1 MKHTMKQEQI
11 REIVEQ
17 IEMPEGMAEELL
29 TGCLE
34 RKHRGGILFRH
45 ARLAAVITC
54 VISIFMVGMPV
65 YAAYDLYQT
74 KNVDIFF
81 YPNLSQEQ
89 IEQIGENLYA
99 IEGISSVKFIG
110 AEEAWENFAQEYLTE
125 ELSASFT
132 ENPLADS
139 ASYRVTIGLDADS
152 QTIINQILQLDGV
165 RHAGTLKEVA
175 LQKQAQAH
183 IFFEPGTT
191 LEQMEQVGA
200 ALNQMEEVKSVT
212 FISVEEAWDSFKK
225 EYLTEDLVA
234 FFPDTE
240 NPLEDCANYYI
251 IIDSDTD
258 IQAVLSKIE
267 KMEGV
272 RKVSHS

>member
-1 MKHTMKQEQI
+1 MNNTINHDLIKEA
-11 REIVEQ
+11 VAQ
-17 IEMPEGMAEELL
+17 IEMPEDMAGQLL
-29 TGCLE
+29 TGCLQ
-34 RKHRGGILFRH
+34 RRHSGGILFRN
-45 ARLAAVITC
+45 ARLAYIVTC
-54 VISIFMVGMPV
+54 VIAILMVSMPV

-74 KNVDIFF
+74 KNVDVFF

-89 IEQIGENLYA
+89 IEYIGENLTA

-125 ELSASFT
+125 ELTAAFT

-139 ASYRVTIGLDADS
+139 ASYRVTIEPNADS
-152 QTIINQILQLDGV
+152 QTIVNQVLQLDGV
-165 RHAGTLKEVA
+165 RHAGTLKEIA
-175 LQKQAQAH
+175 RQTQAY
-183 IFFEPGTT
+183 IYFEPGTT

-200 ALNQMEEVKSVT
+200 ALNQMEEVVSVT

-251 IIDSDTD
+251 IIDSDAD
-258 IQAVLSKIE
+258 IQAILSKIE

-272 RKVSHS
+272 RKVNHS

>member
-1 MKHTMKQEQI
+1 MNNTINHDLIKE
-11 REIVEQ
+11 VVAQ
-17 IEMPEGMAEELL
+17 IEMPEGMSGELL

-45 ARLAAVITC
+45 ARLAYVVTC
-54 VISIFMVGMPV
+54 VIAILMVSMPV

-89 IEQIGENLYA
+89 IEYIGENLTA

-125 ELSASFT
+125 ELTAAFA

-139 ASYRVTIGLDADS
+139 ASYRVTIEPDADS
-152 QTIINQILQLDGV
+152 QTIVNQILQLDGV
-165 RHAGTLKEVA
+165 RHAGTLKEIA
-175 LQKQAQAH
+175 RQTQAY
-183 IFFEPGTT
+183 IYFEPGTT

-200 ALNQMEEVKSVT
+200 TLNQMEEVRSVT

-267 KMEGV
+267 GMEGV
-272 RKVSHS
+272 RKVNHS

>member
-1 MKHTMKQEQI
+1 MNNTINHDLIKE
-11 REIVEQ
+11 VVAQ
-17 IEMPEGMAEELL
+17 IEMPEGMSGELL

-34 RKHRGGILFRH
+34 KKHRGGILFCH
-45 ARLAAVITC
+45 ARLAYAVTC
-54 VISIFMVGMPV
+54 VIAILMVSMPV

-89 IEQIGENLYA
+89 IEYIGENLTA

-125 ELSASFT
+125 ELTAAFA

-139 ASYRVTIGLDADS
+139 ASYRVTIEPDADS
-152 QTIINQILQLDGV
+152 QAIVNQILQLDGV
-165 RHAGTLKEVA
+165 RHAGTLKEIA
-175 LQKQAQAH
+175 RQTQAY
-183 IFFEPGTT
+183 IYFEPGTT

-200 ALNQMEEVKSVT
+200 ALNQMENVVSVT

-240 NPLEDCANYYI
+240 NPLEDCANCYI
-251 IIDSDTD
+251 IINSSTD
-258 IQAVLSKIE
+258 AQDIFSKIE

-272 RKVSHS
+272 RKVQHS

>member
-1 MKHTMKQEQI
+1 MNHTMKQEQI
-11 REIVEQ
+11 KEVVEQ
-17 IEMPEGMAEELL
+17 IEMPEGMSGELL
-29 TGCLE
+29 SGCLQ

-45 ARLAAVITC
+45 ARLAYAVTC
-54 VISIFMVGMPV
+54 AIAILMVSMPV

-89 IEQIGENLYA
+89 IEYIGENLTA

-110 AEEAWENFAQEYLTE
+110 AAEAWENFAQEYLTE

-139 ASYRVTIGLDADS
+139 ASYRVTIGLEADS

-175 LQKQAQAH
+175 LQKQAQAR
-183 IFFEPGTT
+183 IYFEPGTT
-191 LEQMEQVGA
+191 LEHMEQVGA
-200 ALNQMEEVKSVT
+200 ALNLMEEVKSVT
-212 FISVEEAWDSFKK
+212 FTNADEAWDSFKK
-225 EYLTEDLVA
+225 EYLTEDLTA
-234 FFPDTE
+234 SFTE
-240 NPLEDCANYYI
+240 NPLKDCANYYI

-258 IQAVLSKIE
+258 IQAVINKIDG
-267 KMEGV
+267 MEGV
-272 RKVSHS
+272 RKVNHS

>member
-1 MKHTMKQEQI
+1 MNNTINRDLIKE
-11 REIVEQ
+11 VVAQ
-17 IEMPEGMAEELL
+17 IEMPEGMSGELL

-34 RKHRGGILFRH
+34 KKHRGGILFRH
-45 ARLAAVITC
+45 ARLAYAVTC
-54 VISIFMVGMPV
+54 VIAILMVSMPV

-89 IEQIGENLYA
+89 IEYIGENLTA

-125 ELSASFT
+125 ELTAAFA

-139 ASYRVTIGLDADS
+139 ASYRVTIEPDADS
-152 QTIINQILQLDGV
+152 QAIVNQILQLDGV
-165 RHAGTLKEVA
+165 RHAGTLKEIA
-175 LQKQAQAH
+175 RQTQAY
-183 IFFEPGTT
+183 IYFEPGTT

-200 ALNQMEEVKSVT
+200 ALNQMENVVSVT
-212 FISVEEAWDSFKK
+212 FISVEEAWDSFQK

-251 IIDSDTD
+251 IIDSDAD

-272 RKVSHS
+272 RKVNHS

>member
-1 MKHTMKQEQI
+1 MNNTMNHETIKEA
-11 REIVEQ
+11 VEQ
-17 IEMPEGMAEELL
+17 IGMPEGLAGELL
-29 TGCLE
+29 TGCLQ

-45 ARLAAVITC
+45 ARLAVAVTC
-54 VISIFMVGMPV
+54 VISIFMMGMPV
-65 YAAYDLYQT
+65 YAAYDIYQS
-74 KNVDIFF
+74 KNLDVFF
-81 YPNLSQEQ
+81 TPNLSEERMKQL
-89 IEQIGENLYA
+89 GEELAA
-99 IEGISSVKFIG
+99 IEGISSVKFVG

-125 ELSASFT
+125 ELTAAFA

-139 ASYRVTIGLDADS
+139 ASYRVAIRLDADS

-165 RHAGTLKEVA
+165 RHTGTLKEIA
-175 LQKQAQAH
+175 RQTQAYVY
-183 IFFEPGTT
+183 FEPGTT

-200 ALNQMEEVKSVT
+200 ALNQMEEVRSVT

-251 IIDSDTD
+251 IIDSGTN

-267 KMEGV
+267 DMEGV
-272 RKVSHS
+272 RKVNHS